1 MPNRYTVSFYR
12 DVVGGRGRPH
22 PSPLGSY
29 EVASAASG
37 GDAIA
42 RAVKMFETHHRLGS
56 WQSLA
61 DRYKIVS
68 DDDLSW
74 SGETDKAVP
83 PETEW
88 SPETP

>member
-22 PSPLGSY
+22 SSSLGSY
-29 EVASAASG
+29 EVPSAASG

-42 RAVKMFETHHRLGS
+42 RAARMFEAKHRLGS

-68 DDDLSW
+68 GESRSWVGEDDD
-74 SGETDKAVP
+74 DVP

-88 SPETP
+88 RREAT